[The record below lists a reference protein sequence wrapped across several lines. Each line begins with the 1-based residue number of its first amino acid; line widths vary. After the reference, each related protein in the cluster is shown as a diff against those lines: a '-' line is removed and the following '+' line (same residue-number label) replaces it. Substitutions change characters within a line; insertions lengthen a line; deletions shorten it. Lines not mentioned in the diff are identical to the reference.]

1 MRPYDRLKFDT
12 RSAQQYLFAAPILED
27 VALGRFDVDTYVR
40 FLTNAYHH
48 VRHTVPLL
56 MACGARLPDRL
67 GWMRGRLKEYI
78 DEEYGHENWILDD
91 LDACGVDASA
101 IAQST
106 PDLPVELL
114 VSYVYDYINRRNPVG
129 MLGMVHVLEGT
140 STRLASGNRAA
151 RSGQTEPAGSGVPIP
166 AQPRRARPRTR
177 RFFRNA
183 GERADRAAG
192 RRRDDPRRRSRVSPL
207 RRRDTCRARGG
218 FAQCGLTASFAY

>member
-1 MRPYDRLKFDT
+1 MRPYDKLKFDT
-12 RSAQQYLFAAPILED
+12 RSAQQYLFSAPILED

-101 IAQST
+101 VAQST
-106 PDLPVELL
+106 PDLSVELL
-114 VSYVYDYINRRNPVG
+114 VSYVYDYINRCNPVG

-140 STRLASGNRAA
+140 STRLATEIARLVQAKLNLPDQAFRYLRSHGELDREHVAFFETLVNELTEPQDVAAMIHVADRVYHLYGDVIRAA
-151 RSGQTEPAGSGVPIP
+151 RGEAS
-166 AQPRRARPRTR
+166 
-177 RFFRNA
+177 RNA
-183 GERADRAAG
+183 A
-192 RRRDDPRRRSRVSPL
+192 
-207 RRRDTCRARGG
+207 
-218 FAQCGLTASFAY
+218 

>member
-1 MRPYDRLKFDT
+1 MRPYDRLKFET

-67 GWMRGRLKEYI
+67 GWMRGRLKEYVN
-78 DEEYGHENWILDD
+78 EEYGHENWILDD
-91 LDACGVDASA
+91 LDACGVDAST

-106 PDLPVELL
+106 PDFSVELL

-140 STRLASGNRAA
+140 STRLATEIARIVQAKLNLPDQAFRYLRSHGDLDREHVAFFETLVNELTEPQDVDAMIHVANRVYHLYGDVIRAA
-151 RSGQTEPAGSGVPIP
+151 RGEAS
-166 AQPRRARPRTR
+166 
-177 RFFRNA
+177 RNA
-183 GERADRAAG
+183 A
-192 RRRDDPRRRSRVSPL
+192 
-207 RRRDTCRARGG
+207 
-218 FAQCGLTASFAY
+218 

>member
-1 MRPYDRLKFDT
+1 MRPYDKLKFDT
-12 RSAQQYLFAAPILED
+12 RSAQQYLFSAPILED

-78 DEEYGHENWILDD
+78 DEEYGHETWILDD

-106 PDLPVELL
+106 PDLSVELL
-114 VSYVYDYINRRNPVG
+114 VSYVYDYINRCNPVG

-140 STRLASGNRAA
+140 STRLATEIARLVQAKLNLPDQAFRYLRSHGELDREHVAFFETLVNELTEPQDVAAMIHVADRVYHLYGDVIRAA
-151 RSGQTEPAGSGVPIP
+151 RGEAS
-166 AQPRRARPRTR
+166 
-177 RFFRNA
+177 RNA
-183 GERADRAAG
+183 A
-192 RRRDDPRRRSRVSPL
+192 
-207 RRRDTCRARGG
+207 
-218 FAQCGLTASFAY
+218 

>member
-1 MRPYDRLKFDT
+1 MRPYDRLKFET

-67 GWMRGRLKEYI
+67 AWMRGRLKEYI

-101 IAQST
+101 IPQST
-106 PDLPVELL
+106 PDLSVELL
-114 VSYVYDYINRRNPVG
+114 VSYVYDYINRRNAVG

-140 STRLASGNRAA
+140 STRLATEIARLVQAKLNLPDRAFRYLRSHGDLDREHVAFFETLVNELTEPQDVDAMIHVADRVYHLYGDVIRAA
-151 RSGQTEPAGSGVPIP
+151 RGEAS
-166 AQPRRARPRTR
+166 
-177 RFFRNA
+177 RNA
-183 GERADRAAG
+183 A
-192 RRRDDPRRRSRVSPL
+192 
-207 RRRDTCRARGG
+207 
-218 FAQCGLTASFAY
+218 

>member
-1 MRPYDRLKFDT
+1 MRPYDRLKFET
-12 RSAQQYLFAAPILED
+12 HSAQQYLFAAPILED

-67 GWMRGRLKEYI
+67 GWMRGRLKDYVN
-78 DEEYGHENWILDD
+78 EEYGHERWILDD
-91 LDACGVDASA
+91 LDACGVDASV

-106 PDLPVELL
+106 PDFSVELL

-140 STRLASGNRAA
+140 STRLATEIARLVQVKLNLPDQAFRYLRSHGDLDREHVAFFEKMVNELTEPQDVDAMIHVANRVFFLYGDVIRAA
-151 RSGQTEPAGSGVPIP
+151 R
-166 AQPRRARPRTR
+166 
-177 RFFRNA
+177 
-183 GERADRAAG
+183 GEASRDAA
-192 RRRDDPRRRSRVSPL
+192 
-207 RRRDTCRARGG
+207 
-218 FAQCGLTASFAY
+218 

>member
-27 VALGRFDVDTYVR
+27 VALGRFDVHTYVR

-91 LDACGVDASA
+91 LHACGVDASA
-101 IAQST
+101 IVQST
-106 PDLPVELL
+106 PDFSVELL
-114 VSYVYDYINRRNPVG
+114 VSYVYDYINRCNPVG

-140 STRLASGNRAA
+140 STRLATEIARLVQAKLNLPDQAFRYLRSHGDLDREHVAFFETLVNELTEPQDVAAVIHVADRVYHLYGDVIRAA
-151 RSGQTEPAGSGVPIP
+151 RGEAS
-166 AQPRRARPRTR
+166 
-177 RFFRNA
+177 RNA
-183 GERADRAAG
+183 A
-192 RRRDDPRRRSRVSPL
+192 
-207 RRRDTCRARGG
+207 
-218 FAQCGLTASFAY
+218 

>member
-12 RSAQQYLFAAPILED
+12 RSAQQYLFSAPILED

-78 DEEYGHENWILDD
+78 NEEYGHENWILDD

-101 IAQST
+101 IASST
-106 PDLPVELL
+106 PDFSVELL
-114 VSYVYDYINRRNPVG
+114 VSYVYDYINRCNPVG

-140 STRLASGNRAA
+140 STRLATEIARLVQAKLNLPDQAFRYLRSHGELDREHVAFFETLVNELTEPQDVAAMIHVADRVYHLYGDVIRAA
-151 RSGQTEPAGSGVPIP
+151 RGEAS
-166 AQPRRARPRTR
+166 
-177 RFFRNA
+177 RNA
-183 GERADRAAG
+183 A
-192 RRRDDPRRRSRVSPL
+192 
-207 RRRDTCRARGG
+207 
-218 FAQCGLTASFAY
+218 